1 HATRLADARADDLAA
16 LLESRILDLQRTL
29 QAAAS
34 APESLR
40 ALTSDDP
47 SARDRVESAL
57 MAAMPYAARVE
68 LFAPGEA
75 RLDRDAP
82 IPISFAALKLI
93 ERAETEPFSGPEGM
107 PLDNRSPLFYA
118 ARPVL
123 DRGTVIGVLFVALS
137 EDFLLRALE
146 PFD

>member
-1 HATRLADARADDLAA
+1 
-16 LLESRILDLQRTL
+16 
-29 QAAAS
+29 
-34 APESLR
+34 
-40 ALTSDDP
+40 
-47 SARDRVESAL
+47 
-57 MAAMPYAARVE
+57 
-68 LFAPGEA
+68 
-75 RLDRDAP
+75 
-82 IPISFAALKLI
+82 I

-146 PFD
+146 PFDTEAGQLTLRQEFSGTAPVALLQWGDPGIPSQAGSSKSRALSVPHWQIVFDPNEAALRPVAGLGDLLVPLAPA